1 MLDTYIEAVERRRKW
16 LTVYSDADA
25 TDLSDRL
32 AARNVTVVHRKLP
45 PHGPSPFVTIYDG
58 ETFVGAIGLET
69 LEQLLEPPV
78 IRPTDRT
85 GLSEGYRALL
95 EVLEETLFTALD
107 RRQLLA
113 TSREIEDRAFRM
125 GRGTLRVGFQRL
137 SAFEHQVPLY
147 RRLGEETNLEVH
159 VYGRP
164 DWEPPSLENVR
175 YHRDEAGALAP
186 FWCLAFDGGEDP
198 MQACALVARERESG
212 FLGFWTYDPG
222 LVGEILEALEA
233 VE

>member
-1 MLDTYIEAVERRRKW
+1 MLDTYIEAVEEGRKW
-16 LTVYSDADA
+16 LTVYSDDDS

-32 AARNVTVVHRKLP
+32 AARNATVITRRLP
-45 PHGPSPFVTIYDG
+45 PRGPPPFVTIHDG
-58 ETFVGAIGLET
+58 PTFVGAVSLET
-69 LEQLLEPPV
+69 LEELLAPPV

-113 TSREIEDRAFRM
+113 TSREIEDRAFRV
-125 GRGTLRVGFQRL
+125 GNGTVRVGFQRL

-147 RRLGEETNLEVH
+147 RRLGETTRLDIH

-175 YHRDEAGALAP
+175 YHRDEESVLAP

-212 FLGFWTYDPG
+212 FLGFWTYDTD